1 MFEFLKECKS
11 YFAGKLLAK
20 ANLVSGASIDIAPTA
35 KFQSK
40 LLVLDGSNNTI
51 VVGEGSTIRGSVRI
65 GGNGHR
71 IEIGS
76 NVDLNGHIR
85 LQGTGN
91 RLTIGNDATLGG
103 NTVIKG
109 KNQLVEIGNGTT
121 ARDTYILCQEGQYV
135 KIGRCC
141 LFSRRVEIRTTDAH
155 SVISRETGERL
166 NTAKP
171 VEIGDHV
178 WIGVDVLVSKG
189 AVIPADN
196 VVGAKSFVS
205 KAFTESGTV
214 IAGVPARVIKRG
226 VTWQRDRKRKYDLD
240 KLDTWRALTMAIGLY
255 LSPDMFAFFA

>member
-1 MFEFLKECKS
+1 MFQFLKKS
-11 YFAGKLLAK
+11 KSELVRRLSPK
-20 ANLVSGASIDIAPTA
+20 AAVVPGVSLDVSATA
-35 KFQSK
+35 KFQSR
-40 LLVLDGSNNTI
+40 LLVVDGSNNVI
-51 VVGEGSTIRGSVRI
+51 VIGGGSTIRGSVRMK
-65 GGNGHR
+65 GSGHR

-76 NVDLNGHIR
+76 NVNLSGNII
-85 LQGTGN
+85 LQGSGN
-91 RLTIGNDATLGG
+91 RVTIGNDATLGG

-109 KNQLVEIGNGTT
+109 KNQFIEIGNGTT

-135 KIGRCC
+135 KIGRGC

-155 SVISRETGERL
+155 SVVSRETGERL

-171 VEIGDHV
+171 VVIGDHV

-205 KAFTESGTV
+205 KTFTESGTL
-214 IAGVPARVIKRG
+214 IAGVPARVIKSG

-240 KLDTWRALTMAIGLY
+240 ELDTWRTLAIVIALY
-255 LSPDMFAFFA
+255 LSPDMFAFVV